1 MFCCGFGAAA
11 TMAPQLRTLE
21 GVLAGEPGAHALFC
35 AGGGPRLTRGQLQQ
49 EIVHFANLIR
59 QAGVRPG
66 DVVSLTDTNT
76 VLTRRFVDAVD
87 ELALVV
93 TLNRRRCRLASSWRS
108 WGLPWRGRWPPP

>member
-1 MFCCGFGAAA
+1 
-11 TMAPQLRTLE
+11 MAPQLRTLE